1 MEKGLQRGEEKFGK
15 IAQLLAQTDITIP
28 NQLESTVTQ
37 IARNFGIKAP
47 DSTTTPIK
55 QLQNLLKEI
64 GARNA
69 AAILGETG
77 KTLSD
82 NDRKLVDD
90 IIGKID
96 FSSGDKDEL
105 VRKLNRLY
113 TQIQSAKRDQIN
125 QGYQTLRSFG
135 IDVASNK
142 KPSSGFTVKK
152 IS

>member
-1 MEKGLQRGEEKFGK
+1 
-15 IAQLLAQTDITIP
+15 
-28 NQLESTVTQ
+28 
-37 IARNFGIKAP
+37 
-47 DSTTTPIK
+47 
-55 QLQNLLKEI
+55 LLKEI

-96 FSSGDKDEL
+96 FASGDKDEL

-125 QGYQTLRSFG
+125 QGYATLRSFG
-135 IDVASNK
+135 HEVVKNK
-142 KPSSGFTVKK
+142 KSNSGFTVKK